1 MSIVCFEI
9 EDWESETLRDL
20 CHGHDAVM
28 VKNKIDVHN
37 ANEYESAE
45 IISCFIYSDLRRP
58 VLEKLKNLKLIAT
71 RSTGTDHID
80 LDYCRNHGITV
91 ANVPA
96 YGEHT
101 VAEHVFALLLAL
113 SRHIPQA
120 VRRTRDG
127 YFSFSGLCG
136 FDLYGKTLGLVG
148 TGAIGL
154 HVAQIATGFGMKVL
168 GYDIHP
174 SASSVFTPVT
184 LDQLL
189 SDSDVISLHV
199 PGTPQTRHMLSE
211 KEFSMMR
218 DGVVIINTAR
228 GQVIDVKALLRALQS
243 GKVGAAGLDV
253 LRDQPRRPELPGD
266 IDEIE
271 RAEILDDQE
280 GRGEGLRDDR
290 KAKNDGGQIAEIAE
304 DQPQP
309 HEEGRAEAG
318 AECACDDGGH
328 AGAGNDGGDEKRAAI
343 GKKCG
348 RCHGSLLNGALLAPD
363 G

>member
-253 LRDQPRRPELPGD
+253 LPEEPA
-266 IDEIE
+266 IREE
-271 RAEILDDQE
+271 AEL
-280 GRGEGLRDDR
+280 LRESFSQQHDL
-290 KAKNDGGQIAEIAE
+290 E
-304 DQPQP
+304 
-309 HEEGRAEAG
+309 
-318 AECACDDGGH
+318 
-328 AGAGNDGGDEKRAAI
+328 
-343 GKKCG
+343 
-348 RCHGSLLNGALLAPD
+348 ALLANHVLLHHKNVIVTPHSAFYTNEAVKKIIETTGD
-363 G
+363 SILSFIAGNPKNIVGSF

>member
-58 VLEKLKNLKLIAT
+58 VLEKLKNLKLIAR

-253 LRDQPRRPELPGD
+253 LPEEPA
-266 IDEIE
+266 IREE
-271 RAEILDDQE
+271 AEL
-280 GRGEGLRDDR
+280 LRESFSQQHDL
-290 KAKNDGGQIAEIAE
+290 E
-304 DQPQP
+304 
-309 HEEGRAEAG
+309 
-318 AECACDDGGH
+318 
-328 AGAGNDGGDEKRAAI
+328 
-343 GKKCG
+343 
-348 RCHGSLLNGALLAPD
+348 ALLANHVLLHHKNVIVTPHSAFYTNEAVKKIIETTGD
-363 G
+363 SILSFIAGNPKNIVGSF

>member
-1 MSIVCFEI
+1 MNIVCFEI
-9 EDWESETLRDL
+9 EDWESKTLRDL

-28 VKNKIDVHN
+28 VQNKIDVHN
-37 ANEYESAE
+37 ANEYEAAE

-127 YFSFSGLCG
+127 DFSFSGLCG

-168 GYDIHP
+168 GYDINP
-174 SASSVFTPVT
+174 SAGDVFTPVSF
-184 LDQLL
+184 DQLL

-243 GKVGAAGLDV
+243 GKVSAAGLDV
-253 LRDQPRRPELPGD
+253 LPEEPA
-266 IDEIE
+266 IREE
-271 RAEILDDQE
+271 AEL
-280 GRGEGLRDDR
+280 LRDSFAQQHDLEVLL
-290 KAKNDGGQIAEIAE
+290 ANHVLLHHKNVIVT
-304 DQPQP
+304 P
-309 HEEGRAEAG
+309 HSAFYTNEAVKKIIETTG
-318 AECACDDGGH
+318 DSIMSFI
-328 AGAGNDGGDEKRAAI
+328 AGNPKNI
-343 GKKCG
+343 V
-348 RCHGSLLNGALLAPD
+348 GSF
-363 G
+363 